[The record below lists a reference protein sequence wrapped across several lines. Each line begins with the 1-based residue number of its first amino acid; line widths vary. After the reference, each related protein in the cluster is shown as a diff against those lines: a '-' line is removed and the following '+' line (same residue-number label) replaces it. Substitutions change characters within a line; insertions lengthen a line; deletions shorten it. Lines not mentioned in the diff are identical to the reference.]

1 MNAYRE
7 HNLRLVPR
15 ICSLFSHEGLSQ
27 LAHDVWCKL
36 WKSCEPVIK
45 PGKKYRCGGRSGG
58 IGTRRCRLSR
68 WRREAASCSVQDMH
82 VFAVSACPGTEASS

>member
-1 MNAYRE
+1 MLTENIILGWYQGY
-7 HNLRLVPR
+7 VPCLAMR
-15 ICSLFSHEGLSQ
+15 GSQ

-36 WKSCEPVIK
+36 WKSCEPVVK

-58 IGTRRCRLSR
+58 IGTRRGRLSR

-82 VFAVSACPGTEASS
+82 VFHVSVCPGTEASS